1 MAWRHHDSNVCD
13 TFSDNDFRFQDVQ
26 SLTKRVI
33 DLHPVPSRLL
43 FGAGLTTTWEFPRF
57 FPVFKDTGGNV
68 GKNNTPPFL
77 VDQPIPDKT
86 DNQQEVEVKDPKVV
100 AAREKKKAQVARAA
114 AKKKEIKKMGNEKG
128 GSSRAK
134 KRRGPEVGMT
144 TRPRAPNDE
153 SRSPS
158 PSPYDSD
165 NESVHHFSNVEENQ
179 GVEEN
184 KGAEGSPPRVKAF
197 VNMFR
202 IPIHPTKERVGT
214 SRRVSLIVGILSV
227 QEESNALTNNVALQ
241 RAWFS
246 LSRGAM
252 AQTDILERFENLLA
266 DYDTLADTHAEC
278 SETVWKLVTA
288 RQDLDHNAKLYTDAI
303 NHYRDVKEEH
313 VGCGQKAARIQSLE
327 AELARKDYALTY
339 TERMLAKGA
348 KDRKKLTA

>member
-1 MAWRHHDSNVCD
+1 
-13 TFSDNDFRFQDVQ
+13 
-26 SLTKRVI
+26 
-33 DLHPVPSRLL
+33 
-43 FGAGLTTTWEFPRF
+43 
-57 FPVFKDTGGNV
+57 
-68 GKNNTPPFL
+68 
-77 VDQPIPDKT
+77 
-86 DNQQEVEVKDPKVV
+86 
-100 AAREKKKAQVARAA
+100 
-114 AKKKEIKKMGNEKG
+114 
-128 GSSRAK
+128 
-134 KRRGPEVGMT
+134 MT

-202 IPIHPTKERVGT
+202 IPIHPTKERLMVH
-214 SRRVSLIVGILSV
+214 LAPPAV